1 MKYSIPYKLVIAPGR
16 RAIRL
21 AGFVAALLLTGS
33 AWAQDKQPGLL
44 EMVSRQPQPVVQQGM
59 VCSNGNGG
67 YISITKV
74 TGHDDYLYGV
84 SGAGMDVK
92 VPALSNIEIPVR
104 SGNIW
109 VYGDSAYRHSVGDVY
124 ANVYSRSG
132 TLINSLGWLGTR
144 PFAADISEHG
154 AFVFAGNTARSGK
167 PDYRLLL
174 FDENGEQRLSV
185 ALPNMR
191 PTDVVVA
198 EDHKHVAVVG
208 FVGRELILQAQIFD
222 EKGTLVHTVSGS
234 PSGVAFLPGNKM
246 VVCYDRSWQL
256 FDMAWGFNQLFTGAL
271 PGSTVGRF
279 PIASDA
285 AGNQFF
291 ILTRDAVA
299 GQLSLQAYET
309 ATGSKLAQAAFPGAG
324 HRLPY
329 KQLEYLPQDLLL
341 VRLDSTI
348 LSLKMK

>member
-1 MKYSIPYKLVIAPGR
+1 MKYSTLYRLITAPGKWGTGS
-16 RAIRL
+16 I
-21 AGFVAALLLTGS
+21 GVVAALLLAGS
-33 AWAQDKQPGLL
+33 VWAQDKQAGLL
-44 EMVSRQPQPVVQQGM
+44 EMVSRQPQPAVQQGM
-59 VCSNGNGG
+59 VYSNGNGG
-67 YISITKV
+67 YISITRV
-74 TGHDDYLYGV
+74 AGNDDLLYGV
-84 SGAGMDVK
+84 SGAGMDMK
-92 VPALSNIEIPVR
+92 IPALSNIEIPVK
-104 SGNIW
+104 SENIW
-109 VYGDSAYRHSVGDVY
+109 VYGDSAYRHSVSEVY

-132 TLINSLGWLGTR
+132 ELIHSLGWLGTR
-144 PFAADISEHG
+144 PFAADISERG

-174 FDENGEQRLSV
+174 FDERGEQRLSV
-185 ALPNMR
+185 SLPNMR

-198 EDHKHVAVVG
+198 EDNRHVAVSG
-208 FVGRELILQAQIFD
+208 FVGRELILQAQIFN
-222 EKGTLVHTVSGS
+222 ETGALVHTVTGS

-256 FDMAWGFNQLFTGAL
+256 LDMASGFKLLFSGVM

-285 AGNQFF
+285 AGDHFF
-291 ILTRDAVA
+291 LLTRDAVA

-309 ATGSKLAQAAFPGAG
+309 ATGNRLGQATFPGAG

-329 KQLEYLPQDLLL
+329 RQLEYQPQDVLL